1 MKKKVWIITGIA
13 LGSIAVGFLAY
24 RIYSRWNK
32 TVIQEDDFTIL
43 VKKDETPP
51 EEKKQYIENEEVVYP
66 EEQDWASES
75 SGLEINQE
83 ELDSASALTDMGD
96 Y

>member
-1 MKKKVWIITGIA
+1 MKKKVWIITGIT

-32 TVIQEDDFTIL
+32 TVIQEQDFTIL
-43 VKKDETPP
+43 VKKDETPA
-51 EEKKQYIENEEVVYP
+51 EKKKQYIENEEAAYP
-66 EEQDWASES
+66 EEQNWASES

-83 ELDSASALTDMGD
+83 ELDSANALTDMGD

>member
-32 TVIQEDDFTIL
+32 TVIKEDDFTIL
-43 VKKDETPP
+43 VKKDETPA
-51 EEKKQYIENEEVVYP
+51 EKKKQYIENEEVAYP
-66 EEQDWASES
+66 EEQNWASES

-83 ELDSASALTDMGD
+83 ELDSANSMTDMGD